1 MKVGDYGP
9 VRITGG
15 KHLGKF
21 GFYDNEDEGGAVVYL
36 EGSEPLSGDYVI
48 IPFAH
53 LEHLDVSSFGV
64 ERFKREHPE
73 LARQAGIE

>member
-1 MKVGDYGP
+1 M
-9 VRITGG
+9 
-15 KHLGKF
+15 
-21 GFYDNEDEGGAVVYL
+21 YL

-53 LEHLDVSSFGV
+53 LEHVDLTSFGV
-64 ERFKREHPE
+64 ERFMREDSE